1 MFNLIITESLVNLTK
16 KDLLQ
21 LKDLSDAV
29 KLDQATQEALSG
41 SYIIQDVKNIVS
53 LNLVSDDPQNPQE
66 YSKTVVIDG
75 EGNRFVTGS
84 DSFARRAWEIAREM
98 DGETFELKVYRRP
111 SKTYAG
117 REFLSCSVI

>member
-1 MFNLIITESLVNLTK
+1 MFNVIVSETLKELTK

-29 KLDQATQEALSG
+29 KLDQATQEYVTGA
-41 SYIIQDVKNIVS
+41 YIIADVKNIVS

-66 YSKTVVIDG
+66 YAKTIIVDAD
-75 EGNRFVTGS
+75 GNRYVTGS
-84 DSFARRAWEIAREM
+84 YSFARRAWEIAKEM
-98 DGETFELKVYRRP
+98 DGEPFGLRVYRRP
-111 SKTYAG
+111 SKNYAG

>member
-29 KLDQATQEALSG
+29 KLDQATQEAANG
-41 SYIIQDVKNIVS
+41 SVIINNVKNIVS

-75 EGNRFVTGS
+75 DGIRFVTGS

-98 DGETFELKVYRRP
+98 DGDEFGLKVYRRP
-111 SKTYAG
+111 SKNYAG